1 MTRGAMTSGQ
11 VGAAAP
17 EWERAV
23 ALARQQGLTIAT
35 GESLTAGMVAAAL
48 AAIPGASAVLRG
60 GVVSYHRDVKASL
73 LGVDTGL
80 LNRVGAVDP
89 EVATQMAQGAKDAC
103 GADIGVATT
112 GVAGPEPHEGKDV
125 GSVVVAVIGAGTR
138 IVREYR
144 FKGTR
149 GQIREASCQA
159 AAGLLTEALERHGA
173 GTNGVP
179 Q

>member
-1 MTRGAMTSGQ
+1 MTRGVMTSDQ
-11 VGAAAP
+11 AGAAAP
-17 EWERAV
+17 EWERVV
-23 ALARQQGLTIAT
+23 ALAREQGLTIAS

-48 AAIPGASAVLRG
+48 AAVPGASAVLRG
-60 GVVSYHRDVKASL
+60 GVVSYHREVKASL

-89 EVATQMAQGAKDAC
+89 EVAIQMAQGAKDAC
-103 GADIGVATT
+103 GAEIGVATT

-125 GSVVVAVIGAGTR
+125 GTVVVAVVGAGTS
-138 IVREYR
+138 IVREFR

-149 GQIREASCQA
+149 AQVRQASCQA
-159 AAGLLTEALERHGA
+159 AARLLTEALQRDRP